1 MSQLEQKSPAPDNK
15 AETARNILLFASI
28 GLNIVLGAWLLNGMI
43 GNRGVSL
50 ADNNSMNR
58 LAAAVSPAY
67 EAQVRAIMDKP
78 ASGLLDAE
86 LAHRQASQHFVALL
100 AKENVTREELVEVMA
115 QAREARNTKNAAY
128 HEAFAE
134 LLATLPLEERLKI
147 RDTIVGP
154 GVAE

>member
-1 MSQLEQKSPAPDNK
+1 MSDIKQNNSTPDSK
-15 AETARNILLFASI
+15 AESARNILLFVSV
-28 GLNIVLGAWLLNGMI
+28 GLNIVLGAWLLNSLI
-43 GNRGVSL
+43 SPEGVSL

-58 LAAAVSPAY
+58 LAEAVSPAY
-67 EAQVRAIMDKP
+67 QAQVRTIMDKP
-78 ASGLLDAE
+78 ANNLLDAE

-100 AKENVTREELVEVMA
+100 AKENVTREELVEVMG
-115 QAREARNTKNAAY
+115 QARLARNTKNAAY